1 MTAPTDTRIEYRTC
15 PLCEATCGL
24 EITIKNGA
32 AQRIRG
38 DRDDVFSHGFIC
50 PKGSTLKQL
59 EADPDRLRTPQIRS
73 DDGWS
78 DATWEEAFSL
88 IGERLASII
97 SEHGN
102 NAVGVYLGN
111 PNVHNLSGILYNQV
125 FLRALR
131 TKNIFSAATV
141 DQMPKHVSSGLMF
154 GHPDL
159 IPVPDIDRTDYLL
172 MLGADPYE
180 SNGSLATAP
189 DWPGRLE
196 AIKERGGRV
205 VVVDP
210 RRSKTAANAS
220 EHVAIRPGTD
230 ALFLAAIAA
239 TLIEKN
245 LTAPAPDFY
254 EGFDRAAAAVVP
266 FTPERVA
273 ATTRIDADRTRRI
286 ARELAAAGSA
296 VVYGRVGT
304 HTVRHGT
311 VSSWLVDLINALT
324 GNLDRPGG
332 AMFSEPANERPRQ
345 PRGFKTGRWSSRVRD
360 LPETRGELPASVMAE
375 EITTP
380 GEGQIKAMVVVAG
393 NPVASTPNADR
404 LDDALGQL
412 DFMISIDLYRNET
425 SRQAD
430 VILPATS
437 PLQRSHYDMV
447 FAGLS
452 VRNVANYSP
461 AIFQNEVGME
471 EWEILCKLA
480 SIVTGQGSDIDAAI
494 VDDFA
499 FTTYLQH
506 MVDDTLS
513 PIHGR
518 DLGEIVTMIGDRR
531 GPERFLDL
539 LLRAGPY
546 GDRFGENPAGL
557 TLAELEATPHGID
570 FGPLQPRLPEA
581 LCTPTGTVDL
591 APQQILDDLP
601 NLEATIDA
609 RTNGEYLL
617 VGRRHLRSN
626 NSWMHNID
634 VLVKGRDRCTLL
646 IHPDDAAALRI
657 DDGHMAEVASAAGKV
672 VAPVEVTED
681 IMVGVVSLPHGWGHD
696 REGMATSVAA
706 ARPGV
711 NSNTLSDET
720 DLDPLSGNATLNA
733 IPVTVSAAG

>member
-1 MTAPTDTRIEYRTC
+1 MTAPSDTRIEYRTC

-24 EITIKNGA
+24 EITIKDDVVR
-32 AQRIRG
+32 RIRG

-59 EADPDRLRTPQIRS
+59 EADPDRLRAPQIRT
-73 DDGWS
+73 DDGWR
-78 DATWEEAFSL
+78 DATWEEAFTL
-88 IGERLASII
+88 IGEGLAPII
-97 SEHGN
+97 SEHGP

-111 PNVHNLSGILYNQV
+111 PNVHNLSGILYGQV

-159 IPVPDIDRTDYLL
+159 IPVPDIDRTQYLL

-210 RRSKTAANAS
+210 RRSKTAANAN
-220 EHVAIRPGTD
+220 EHLSIRPGTD
-230 ALFLAAIAA
+230 ALFLAAVVA
-239 TLIEKN
+239 TLIEEN
-245 LTAPAPDFY
+245 LIAPAPDFY
-254 EGFDRAAAAVVP
+254 EGLDRAAAAVVP

-273 ATTRIDADRTRRI
+273 ATTRIDAGTIRRI
-286 ARELAAAGSA
+286 ARELAAAESA
-296 VVYGRVGT
+296 AVYGRVGT

-324 GNLDRPGG
+324 GNLDRAGG
-332 AMFSEPANERPRQ
+332 AMFSQPANGRPRQ
-345 PRGFKTGRWSSRVRD
+345 PRGFITGRWSSRVRS
-360 LPETRGELPASVMAE
+360 LPEVRGELPAAVMAE

-380 GEGQIKAMVVVAG
+380 GEGQIKAMVVIAG
-393 NPVASTPNADR
+393 NPVASTPNADQ

-412 DFMISIDLYRNET
+412 DFMVSIDLYRNET
-425 SRQAD
+425 SRRAD
-430 VILPATS
+430 VILPATP
-437 PLQRSHYDMV
+437 PLQRSHYDLA

-452 VRNVANYSP
+452 LRNVANYSP
-461 AIFQNEVGME
+461 AIFPNEVGMD
-471 EWEILCKLA
+471 EWEILSKLA
-480 SIVTGQGSDIDAAI
+480 AIVAGQGPDIDAAVI
-494 VDDFA
+494 DDFA
-499 FTTYLQH
+499 FTGYLQH

-513 PIHGR
+513 PIHDR
-518 DLGEIVTMIGDRR
+518 DVGEILTMIGNRR

-546 GDRFGENPAGL
+546 GDRFGEVSDGL
-557 TLAELEATPHGID
+557 TLAKLEAAPHGID
-570 FGPLQPRLPEA
+570 FGALQPRLPAA
-581 LCTPTGTVDL
+581 LCTPTGIVDL
-591 APQQILDDLP
+591 APRQILDDLP
-601 NLEATIDA
+601 NLEATMDA
-609 RTNGEYLL
+609 ESNGGYLL
-617 VGRRHLRSN
+617 VGRRQLRSN

-646 IHPDDAAALRI
+646 IHPDDAADLEI
-657 DDGHMAEVASAAGKV
+657 NDGQLAEVASATGKV
-672 VAPVEVTED
+672 IALAEVTED
-681 IMVGVVSLPHGWGHD
+681 IMRGVVSLPHGWGHD
-696 REGMATSVAA
+696 REGMATSVATSK
-706 ARPGV
+706 PGV
-711 NSNTLSDET
+711 NSNILSNEN
-720 DLDPLSGNATLNA
+720 DLDPLSGNANLNA